1 MSKKK
6 KHRHWFTRD
15 EVSYILGIDRTTLD
29 GWLNKVPKGWFL
41 GPGQRFIS
49 FNRVRKQIEDNTPV
63 SQGDEYEASM
73 DRLLTMINRLTK

>member
-15 EVSYILGIDRTTLD
+15 EVSYILGVDRTTLD

-49 FNRVRKQIEDNTPV
+49 FNRVRKQIEDNTQSTAFSFVYLREIAAPYV
-63 SQGDEYEASM
+63 EY
-73 DRLLTMINRLTK
+73 LG